1 MNTTDDLDGDGT
13 PGQQGDWDLAQPAYG
28 NPNYGLWIKNLA
40 WAHFKAELT
49 EDGFVKIS
57 WKGVEVTPPG
67 GIATSFSPIPG
78 RIVFGGRTGGSW
90 LVHQVDNIKLVT
102 VPADKIVISK
112 VVGMPTGFAITVIDS
127 GQSVLN
133 PNSVQLKLN
142 GNTVPVTSVSKV
154 ASTGTSTI
162 RSSGTPL
169 TAGSTN
175 RVDITA
181 SDGIGNTVTGTKN
194 FIVPGYYLLPA
205 SFAASGVDT
214 TKPGFKFKVHQ
225 LDLAQTL
232 PTSVARAERQLHGD
246 IGANVA
252 NVASLTPASGGFY
265 SEPAV
270 INYEQGDAGGAPLPA
285 GNFTNEV
292 LIPGIP
298 GNVSITDRSLDN
310 IAMEIL
316 TYIQFPA
323 AGSYKITFNSD
334 DGFRTYVGDHAVDVL
349 SSPIFSQA
357 DVARG
362 ASDTAQWIYVAQ
374 AGAYPFR
381 TVWFEG
387 GGGASLE
394 WSAENDAGVK
404 ALINDSSVTGALK
417 AYQEATGA
425 KPAAVTYAYP
435 DRSSGNPYFANDPIT
450 IEWTDGTT
458 LLNKSSI
465 QLSVNDTPVTGTQT
479 TAGAVT
485 KLQYSPPAPG
495 WASGSNNKVTLV

>member
-1 MNTTDDLDGDGT
+1 
-13 PGQQGDWDLAQPAYG
+13 
-28 NPNYGLWIKNLA
+28 
-40 WAHFKAELT
+40 
-49 EDGFVKIS
+49 
-57 WKGVEVTPPG
+57 
-67 GIATSFSPIPG
+67 
-78 RIVFGGRTGGSW
+78 
-90 LVHQVDNIKLVT
+90 
-102 VPADKIVISK
+102 
-112 VVGMPTGFAITVIDS
+112 
-127 GQSVLN
+127 
-133 PNSVQLKLN
+133 
-142 GNTVPVTSVSKV
+142 
-154 ASTGTSTI
+154 
-162 RSSGTPL
+162 
-169 TAGSTN
+169 
-175 RVDITA
+175 
-181 SDGIGNTVTGTKN
+181 
-194 FIVPGYYLLPA
+194 
-205 SFAASGVDT
+205 
-214 TKPGFKFKVHQ
+214 HQ

-298 GNVSITDRSLDN
+298 GSVSITDRSLDN

-381 TVWFEG
+381 TVW
-387 GGGASLE
+387 
-394 WSAENDAGVK
+394 V
-404 ALINDSSVTGALK
+404 
-417 AYQEATGA
+417 
-425 KPAAVTYAYP
+425 
-435 DRSSGNPYFANDPIT
+435 
-450 IEWTDGTT
+450 
-458 LLNKSSI
+458 
-465 QLSVNDTPVTGTQT
+465 
-479 TAGAVT
+479 
-485 KLQYSPPAPG
+485 
-495 WASGSNNKVTLV
+495 